1 MQGDGVGEV
10 EPRSSSFAVSQSKK
24 NISLDKNKYPKG
36 WNQKRVQE
44 VIDHVESRT
53 EGETIAEDET
63 AFEQGYTAM
72 QVPHKLVPIV
82 RQLIVIVDEKSDI
95 SI

>member
-24 NISLDKNKYPKG
+24 NISMDKNKYPKG
-36 WNQKRVQE
+36 WNQKRVPE
-44 VIDHVESRT
+44 VIDHVDSRT
-53 EGETIAEDET
+53 EEETIAEDDT
-63 AFEQGYTAM
+63 AFEQNYTAM

-82 RQLIVIVDEKSDI
+82 RQLIVMVDEKSDV

>member
-1 MQGDGVGEV
+1 M
-10 EPRSSSFAVSQSKK
+10 
-24 NISLDKNKYPKG
+24 DKNKYPEG

-44 VIDHVESRT
+44 VIDQIGSRT
-53 EGETIAEDET
+53 EEETIAEDDT
-63 AFEQGYTAM
+63 AFEQDYTAM

-82 RQLIVIVDEKSDI
+82 RQLIVMVDEKSDV

>member
-1 MQGDGVGEV
+1 M
-10 EPRSSSFAVSQSKK
+10 
-24 NISLDKNKYPKG
+24 DKNKYPED

-53 EGETIAEDET
+53 EEETIVEDET

-72 QVPHKLVPIV
+72 QVPRKLVPIV
-82 RQLIVIVDEKSDI
+82 RQLIVMVDEKSDV

>member
-1 MQGDGVGEV
+1 ME
-10 EPRSSSFAVSQSKK
+10 
-24 NISLDKNKYPKG
+24 KNKYPKG

-44 VIDHVESRT
+44 VIGHVESRT
-53 EGETIAEDET
+53 EEEAIAEDEA

-72 QVPHKLVPIV
+72 QVPRKLVPIV
-82 RQLIVIVDEKSDI
+82 RQLIVLVDEKSDV